1 MFWPI
6 FCASG
11 WMVTNCSNDVRT
23 SKEIKKKKKDLVGR
37 VERIT
42 VEKDKLAKVVADLE
56 AWLKDSESSL
66 EESKL

>member
-1 MFWPI
+1 M
-6 FCASG
+6 
-11 WMVTNCSNDVRT
+11 
-23 SKEIKKKKKDLVGR
+23 KKDLVGR

-66 EESKL
+66 EESKLKSKAMVPMFRMSFAYFLLCLILAAMAM

>member
-1 MFWPI
+1 M
-6 FCASG
+6 
-11 WMVTNCSNDVRT
+11 
-23 SKEIKKKKKDLVGR
+23 KKDLVGR